1 MNNTLNL
8 LAVILLGVM
17 LSGCIGGETRPSNF
31 YYLSATEADQSANIA
46 RTGGVSLRL
55 GPFTFPEYL
64 SRPNIITRSTDNL
77 MVVDEFD
84 RWAGSLEDDFHRV
97 LGTNLGSL
105 LKTGSISVYPADSR
119 LHAKYEIQGEINAF
133 DGALG
138 EKVILDVRW
147 YVLDPDSD
155 KAYVSKQSVIVE
167 PVNGE
172 GYSALVLAQ
181 SQALGKLSREIAD
194 ELKHLDT
201 MK

>member
-1 MNNTLNL
+1 MNKTLNL

-31 YYLSATEADQSANIA
+31 YSLSATEADQSVNIVRA
-46 RTGGVSLRL
+46 GGVSLRL

-77 MVVDEFD
+77 VVVDEFD

-119 LHAKYEIQGEINAF
+119 LQAKYEIQGEINAF
-133 DGALG
+133 EGSLA

-147 YVLDPDSD
+147 FVLDPNSD

-167 PVNGE
+167 PVTGE
-172 GYSALVLAQ
+172 GYAALVLAQ
-181 SQALGKLSREIAD
+181 SHALGKLSREIAD
-194 ELKHLDT
+194 ELKQLDT